1 MGNAESGGTG
11 SGDEEDIEAESPS
24 FTEGG
29 PASAAAPGTGTGG
42 GSGGGSATGGS
53 GSGRSGR
60 GSSHGPVASSG
71 LPSPEALMEQVR
83 LREAAGRTGD
93 TTTLTVSESAIA
105 RNESALVRWL
115 EERLGRGEEAL
126 TLEQFC
132 DMLESRD
139 AQRDE
144 CEEVD
149 MSLFDFLHRHKK
161 NEQLSDQR
169 CLNSLVRSVHSLLVT
184 LQTAP
189 TESDLRDKLE
199 KQCHAVTLLR
209 CLDFFFFVLYLQFTF
224 TDISPAP
231 HQGTSS
237 AGYLTCPHVGWC

>member
-29 PASAAAPGTGTGG
+29 PASAAATGTGTGG
-42 GSGGGSATGGS
+42 GGGGGSAAGGSGS

-60 GSSHGPVASSG
+60 GSAQAPGASSG

-83 LREAAGRTGD
+83 LREAAGRAGD
-93 TTTLTVSESAIA
+93 TATLAVSESVIA

-144 CEEVD
+144 CEEVETCPCFIHITRT
-149 MSLFDFLHRHKK
+149 LPV
-161 NEQLSDQR
+161 QLSDHLKCQNECVRGAVRIINHVTKGAKQR
-169 CLNSLVRSVHSLLVT
+169 CRSLPSFGST
-184 LQTAP
+184 
-189 TESDLRDKLE
+189 
-199 KQCHAVTLLR
+199 
-209 CLDFFFFVLYLQFTF
+209 
-224 TDISPAP
+224 
-231 HQGTSS
+231 
-237 AGYLTCPHVGWC
+237 

>member
-29 PASAAAPGTGTGG
+29 PASAAPTGPGTG
-42 GSGGGSATGGS
+42 GSAAAAGGS
-53 GSGRSGR
+53 GSGRSLR
-60 GSSHGPVASSG
+60 GSTHTPAASSG

-83 LREAAGRTGD
+83 LREAAGRAGD
-93 TTTLTVSESAIA
+93 TATLAVSESAIA

-144 CEEVD
+144 CEEQ
-149 MSLFDFLHRHKK
+149 
-161 NEQLSDQR
+161 N
-169 CLNSLVRSVHSLLVT
+169 C
-184 LQTAP
+184 
-189 TESDLRDKLE
+189 
-199 KQCHAVTLLR
+199 
-209 CLDFFFFVLYLQFTF
+209 
-224 TDISPAP
+224 
-231 HQGTSS
+231 
-237 AGYLTCPHVGWC
+237 

>member
-29 PASAAAPGTGTGG
+29 TASAAAPGTGAAAAGAGG
-42 GSGGGSATGGS
+42 GGGGGSATGPS

-60 GSSHGPVASSG
+60 GSTHAPVASSG

-83 LREAAGRTGD
+83 LREAAGRAGD

-144 CEEVD
+144 CEEVN
-149 MSLFDFLHRHKK
+149 MSVLRFHHQYT
-161 NEQLSDQR
+161 NNQ
-169 CLNSLVRSVHSLLVT
+169 LVT
-184 LQTAP
+184 DHL
-189 TESDLRDKLE
+189 S
-199 KQCHAVTLLR
+199 H
-209 CLDFFFFVLYLQFTF
+209 
-224 TDISPAP
+224 
-231 HQGTSS
+231 H
-237 AGYLTCPHVGWC
+237 

>member
-29 PASAAAPGTGTGG
+29 TASAAAPGVGTGG
-42 GSGGGSATGGS
+42 GGNNTATR
-53 GSGRSGR
+53 GSGRSGSSR
-60 GSSHGPVASSG
+60 GSAHAPVASSG

-93 TTTLTVSESAIA
+93 TATLTVSESAIA

-144 CEEVD
+144 CEEI
-149 MSLFDFLHRHKK
+149 RKI
-161 NEQLSDQR
+161 
-169 CLNSLVRSVHSLLVT
+169 
-184 LQTAP
+184 
-189 TESDLRDKLE
+189 LE
-199 KQCHAVTLLR
+199 KQSHVMNLPR
-209 CLDFFFFVLYLQFTF
+209 CFVFCLHFSFL
-224 TDISPAP
+224 DISPAHNFLVISP
-231 HQGTSS
+231 ASNFLDISPTPNLLDISPTSNFLDIS
-237 AGYLTCPHVGWC
+237 PTSNFLDISPTSNFLDISPSLTFWTLAPPPPF

>member
-11 SGDEEDIEAESPS
+11 SGEEEDIEAESPS
-24 FTEGG
+24 FTEGVNFNF
-29 PASAAAPGTGTGG
+29 AAARGTGTGG
-42 GSGGGSATGGS
+42 GGGGSGGGGSAAGGCS

-60 GSSHGPVASSG
+60 GSSQAGASSG

-83 LREAAGRTGD
+83 LREAAGRAGD
-93 TTTLTVSESAIA
+93 TATLAVSESVIA

-144 CEEVD
+144 CEEVE
-149 MSLFDFLHRHKK
+149 RHVCA
-161 NEQLSDQR
+161 S
-169 CLNSLVRSVHSLLVT
+169 
-184 LQTAP
+184 
-189 TESDLRDKLE
+189 
-199 KQCHAVTLLR
+199 
-209 CLDFFFFVLYLQFTF
+209 FT
-224 TDISPAP
+224 SQE
-231 HQGTSS
+231 H
-237 AGYLTCPHVGWC
+237 Y